1 METNKKQ
8 RGRPPVDISWPDV
21 VFTAQDV
28 VDSCT
33 KKVSRVTIH
42 SKLNSAV
49 DSGELK
55 VVGQVKSPNGR
66 PRVKYLK
73 ASLDER
79 GEQQVDSCPAPRC
92 PAPSQPSEEPE
103 KEW

>member
-55 VVGQVKSPNGR
+55 VVGQAKSPNGR

-73 ASLDER
+73 VSLDES
-79 GEQQVDSCPAPRC
+79 GEQQVDSCQAPRC
-92 PAPSQPSEEPE
+92 PSTSQPEDQE

>member
-1 METNKKQ
+1 MNKTKNK
-8 RGRPPVDISWPDV
+8 RGRPPVDINWPDV

-28 VDSCT
+28 VDSCP

-42 SKLNSAV
+42 SKLNNAV

-55 VVGQVKSPNGR
+55 VVGQAKSPNGR

-73 ASLDER
+73 VSLNEAGD
-79 GEQQVDSCPAPRC
+79 QQHCPTPSCPTPLET
-92 PAPSQPSEEPE
+92 PPMED